1 MNDQTSNDSKET
13 ANLNGVNSDSEFVPD
28 QTDETTKPVLLRQT
42 QASNTSGSETLPT
55 QEVVVFPRKLAD
67 MEPLT
72 LPSAQESS
80 GQDTQ
85 PIAVS
90 KAKAFKEI
98 GTTEHPESPLE
109 PGEEIPDWLV
119 RFASQ
124 ENSATFEAEIPGR
137 TQEVKTDVPFNESIS
152 EKIEYP
158 SIEGTETILAASA
171 AGWAEDTNIEVPSI
185 SEPANT
191 GWQNEPPAPPLA
203 VQEAIVDCQENNI
216 SEIRDSVDAVPS
228 QIVPDA
234 SALHEGTPE
243 PEKKAFPEF
252 SEIQKNLESG
262 QYQISAE
269 QIRLI
274 ADDPEK
280 RVSSLQSLRQY
291 LSLEENNQVL
301 WEVYAELLAKEN
313 QPDLAAKALATA
325 NQINLNH
332 GGTNGTITGLG

>member
-1 MNDQTSNDSKET
+1 MNDQTSDNPKET
-13 ANLNGVNSDSEFVPD
+13 ANLNGVNSDNEFVPD

-42 QASNTSGSETLPT
+42 HPPNTSGSETMPT
-55 QEVVVFPRKLAD
+55 QEVVVLPHKLAD
-67 MEPLT
+67 IEPPT
-72 LPSAQESS
+72 LATKQEACD
-80 GQDTQ
+80 QDTQ

-90 KAKAFKEI
+90 KEKAFGEI
-98 GTTEHPESPLE
+98 GTTEYPESPLE
-109 PGEEIPDWLV
+109 LGEEIPDWLV

-124 ENSATFEAEIPGR
+124 ENPATFEAEIPGQ
-137 TQEVKTDVPFNESIS
+137 TQEIKTDAPFINSNS
-152 EKIEYP
+152 EEIEYP

-171 AGWAEDTNIEVPSI
+171 AGWAEDTNIETPPV
-185 SEPANT
+185 SETAST
-191 GWQNEPPAPPLA
+191 GWHNEPPALPPA
-203 VQEAIVDCQENNI
+203 AQEAIVDIQENDI

-234 SALHEGTPE
+234 SALHKGTPE
-243 PEKKAFPEF
+243 PEKTAFPEF
-252 SEIQKNLESG
+252 SEIQKSLESG

-269 QIRLI
+269 QIRLV

-280 RVSSLQSLRQY
+280 CASSLQSLRQY